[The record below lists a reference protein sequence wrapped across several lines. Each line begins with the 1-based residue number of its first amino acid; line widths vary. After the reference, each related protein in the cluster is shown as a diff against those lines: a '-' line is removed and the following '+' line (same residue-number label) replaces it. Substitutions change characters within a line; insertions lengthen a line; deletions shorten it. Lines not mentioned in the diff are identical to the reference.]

1 MKQFE
6 IAGIP
11 VEINNGQMK
20 VYAFDRKFKSQFEEK
35 LFCFRLCHYCENEEI
50 IDGKGTNVVLVKN
63 DK

>member
-20 VYAFDRKFKSQFEEK
+20 VYAFDRKFKSKFEEK
-35 LFCFRLCHYCENEEI
+35 MFCFKLCHYCQDEGI
-50 IDGKGTNVVLVKN
+50 IDDEGTNVVLVKTG
-63 DK
+63 K

>member
-20 VYAFDRKFKSQFEEK
+20 VYAFDRKFKSKSEEK
-35 LFCFRLCHYCENEEI
+35 MFCFKLCHYCQDEGI
-50 IDGKGTNVVLVKN
+50 IDGEGTNVVLVKN
-63 DK
+63 GK